1 MNWFDLVSK
10 ILVVIVTALVGY
22 LTGRLNKRDQR
33 LEMEAQEQQATNEAL
48 KEGMC
53 AILRIKLIEQH
64 DKWTEAHY
72 IPFYALENWDRMFSV
87 YKKLGGNGVVEQ
99 MCSEVKRLPVN
110 Q

>member
-1 MNWFDLVSK
+1 MLDNLILAIVPSVILAVVSYF
-10 ILVVIVTALVGY
+10 L
-22 LTGRLNKRDQR
+22 GRANKRADKKEEEKDKVSA
-33 LEMEAQEQQATNEAL
+33 EMEAL

-64 DKWTEAHY
+64 DKWAERGA
-72 IPFYALENWDRMFSV
+72 IPFYALENWSKMFSI

-99 MCSEVKRLPVN
+99 MDKEIKALSVN